1 MRYTPKVKICGMRC
15 AEDIDMA
22 VRCGA
27 DAVGFI
33 TEVPVQTP
41 RKIDMDTASGLVGHV
56 PLFVDSVLVI
66 MPADGHKAL
75 EMIRKV
81 RPDSIQLHN
90 DIGPEDIGIIRDGLD
105 GSRQK
110 IIKTFTVAAGIGEV
124 AQSLLTQIEALSDT
138 GLIDAVLLD
147 SAKAGMSGG
156 TGITHEWSVS
166 KEIVENA
173 DIPVILAGGLK
184 PENVRCAVEE
194 VRPFA
199 VDTAS
204 GVETGGKK
212 DPAKVCRFIKEAR
225 CVNG

>member
-1 MRYTPKVKICGMRC
+1 MRSRC
-15 AEDIDMA
+15 RGLYHRGA
-22 VRCGA
+22 GA
-27 DAVGFI
+27 DPQ
-33 TEVPVQTP
+33 ENNL
-41 RKIDMDTASGLVGHV
+41 DTASRLVGHV

-105 GSRQK
+105 GSRQR
-110 IIKTFTVAAGIGEV
+110 IIKTFTVPASIGKV
-124 AQSLLTQIEALSDT
+124 AQGLLKQIDELSDT

-156 TGITHEWSVS
+156 MGIIHDWSVS
-166 KEIVENA
+166 KEIVENT
-173 DIPVILAGGLK
+173 DIPIILAGGLK
-184 PENVRCAVEE
+184 PENVRGAVEE

-204 GVETGGKK
+204 GVETDGKK
-212 DPAKVCRFIKEAR
+212 DHAKICRFIKEAR
-225 CVNG
+225 CIND